1 MIQTRKLFLVL
12 CLSALTLPAAFAVS
26 KVVVEGQAAKAV
38 KSADSGTNQAVFDK
52 PVPENV
58 ADLLAIEK
66 QVRKLVEKL
75 TQCTVAV
82 RVGGSQGSGVLV
94 SKDGYVLTAAH
105 VAGAPG
111 RTAIVTL
118 PDGREVQGKTLGR
131 DRSHDA
137 ALLKITEKADWPFAE
152 MGDLNQLKVGDW
164 CVAGG
169 HPGGFRKNR
178 PAVVR
183 LGRIVFIK
191 EKIIQSGCTLMGG
204 DSGGPL
210 FDMKGRVIGIHS
222 RIGVSAGWNFH
233 IPISVYS
240 KSWDRLVAA
249 ESWGGWP
256 LLSGGL
262 LGVGGDDHPQGCQ
275 ITRVIPE
282 SPAQKSGLRV
292 DDIIVKLDAKL
303 IKSFKDLVATVRNR
317 NPGEKVTLE
326 ILRGEKTMKI
336 TAVLASRQ

>member
-1 MIQTRKLFLVL
+1 MIHTRKLFLVL
-12 CLSALTLPAAFAVS
+12 CLSAPTFPAAFAVPR
-26 KVVVEGQAAKAV
+26 VVVEGQAAKTV
-38 KSADSGTNQAVFDK
+38 KSANSGTNQAVFDK
-52 PVPENV
+52 PVPEDV

-82 RVGGSQGSGVLV
+82 RVGRSQGSGVLV

-118 PDGREVQGKTLGR
+118 PDGRQVQGKTLGR

-137 ALLKITEKADWPFAE
+137 ALLQITGKTDWSFAE

-183 LGRIVFIK
+183 LGRIIFIK

-210 FDMKGRVIGIHS
+210 FDMKGHVIGIHS
-222 RIGVSAGWNFH
+222 RIGISAGWNFH

-240 KSWDRLVAA
+240 NSWDRLVAA
-249 ESWGGWP
+249 ESWG
-256 LLSGGL
+256 GGL
-262 LGVGGDDHPQGCQ
+262 LGVGGDDHPQGCK
-275 ITRVIPE
+275 ITSVIPE
-282 SPAQKSGLRV
+282 SPAQKFGLRV
-292 DDIIVKLDAKL
+292 DDIIVKLDEKL
-303 IKSFKDLVATVRNR
+303 IKSFKDLAATVRKR

-326 ILRGEKTMKI
+326 ILRGEKTVKI
-336 TAVLASRQ
+336 TAVLTSRQ